1 MTQSHTPSFLRRAL
15 LADAS
20 ISAATGL
27 LMALGA
33 TSLDSLLGLPTALL
47 QYAGLGLLPIAAF
60 IAYIAIREPMAR
72 PAVWLIIACNGLW
85 VLESIWLLLSGMVTP
100 TGWGQAF
107 VLTQAVCVTVLAEL
121 EYIGLRRQGMT
132 AA

>member
-33 TSLDSLLGLPTALL
+33 TSLDGLLGLPTALL
-47 QYAGLGLLPIAAF
+47 QYAGLLPMAAF
-60 IAYIAIREPMAR
+60 IAYIAIREPIAR

-85 VLESIWLLLSGMVTP
+85 VLESIWLVLSGMVTP

-107 VLTQAVCVTVLAEL
+107 VLTQAACVTVLAEL

>member
-20 ISAATGL
+20 VSAATGL

-33 TSLDSLLGLPTALL
+33 TFLDGLLGLPTALL
-47 QYAGLGLLPIAAF
+47 QYAGLLPMAAF
-60 IAYIAIREPMAR
+60 IAYIAIRKPIAR

-107 VLTQAVCVTVLAEL
+107 VLTQAACVTVLAEL